1 MVAKQLRTVFFKA
14 LPGSLTAGLA
24 GTLQI
29 RSIFEVR
36 AVASN
41 YPDED
46 RSASDGGDEP
56 AKLPFRSSGADH
68 PAYTTA
74 RAELRDRETYYTELR
89 FAVHCQS
96 RSIPMPRAA
105 LDDLGSD
112 SWASAGDREDSASQ
126 PDSTSRPCGAELMSS
141 TDEEIWNEMVA
152 RFGDT
157 WT

>member
-1 MVAKQLRTVFFKA
+1 
-14 LPGSLTAGLA
+14 
-24 GTLQI
+24 
-29 RSIFEVR
+29 
-36 AVASN
+36 VASN
-41 YPDED
+41 YSDED
-46 RSASDGGDEP
+46 RSASDGGDES
-56 AKLPFRSSGADH
+56 AKLPFRSGGADH
-68 PAYTTA
+68 PAYTAA

-105 LDDLGSD
+105 LDDLGSG
-112 SWASAGDREDSASQ
+112 SWASAGDRGDSASQ

-141 TDEEIWNEMVA
+141 TDEEVWHEMVA

>member
-1 MVAKQLRTVFFKA
+1 MVAKQLLTVFSRR
-14 LPGSLTAGLA
+14 LPGFLTAGLA
-24 GTLQI
+24 GTSQI
-29 RSIFEVR
+29 RSIFEVCV
-36 AVASN
+36 VASN
-41 YPDED
+41 YSDED
-46 RSASDGGDEP
+46 RPSSDGGDEP

-68 PAYTTA
+68 PAYTAA

-112 SWASAGDREDSASQ
+112 SCASAGNRGDSAGQ
-126 PDSTSRPCGAELMSS
+126 LDSTSRPSGAELMSS
-141 TDEEIWNEMVA
+141 TDEEVWNEMVA

>member
-1 MVAKQLRTVFFKA
+1 M
-14 LPGSLTAGLA
+14 
-24 GTLQI
+24 
-29 RSIFEVR
+29 
-36 AVASN
+36 ASN
-41 YPDED
+41 YSDED

-56 AKLPFRSSGADH
+56 AKLPFRSGGADH

-96 RSIPMPRAA
+96 SSIPMPRAA

-126 PDSTSRPCGAELMSS
+126 PDGTSRPCGAELMSS
-141 TDEEIWNEMVA
+141 TDEEVWNEMVA